1 MAVATKTG
9 DALVR
14 IFRVETP
21 SGAGLGVSGL
31 ARIYSYAAHKAVYR
45 REEEGAPPGYIPPG
59 EIALRDGLHLGIAPR
74 RLVGFAKREHLFIW
88 LPSLAGRKAMQYAGG
103 VLNEYEIAESAVC
116 SGEIRLHFDP
126 ADARLVA
133 THPLVQPSEAA

>member
-21 SGAGLGVSGL
+21 SGAGLGESGL
-31 ARIYSYAAHKAVYR
+31 DRLYFFVAYTAMYR
-45 REEEGAPPGYIPPG
+45 GEEEGAPPGYIPPG
-59 EIALRDGLHLGIAPR
+59 AMASLDGLHLVIAPR
-74 RLVGFAKREHLFIW
+74 HRFGFAKREHLLIW
-88 LPSLAGRKAMQYAGG
+88 LPSEAGRRAMQNAGG
-103 VLNEYEIAESAVC
+103 VLNEYESAVR
-116 SGEIRLHFDP
+116 SGEIRLYFDP